1 MKQRVLEVENLRIER
16 EQLILDLPSWQILD
30 GEHWV
35 ILGPNGAGK
44 TSLLSALLGLMDA
57 RGSIR
62 ILGQQREEDDW
73 CALRARVGLVSTSTA
88 PLIDPEFSAL
98 AIVAGGK
105 DGTWIYPK
113 PSGRRKTESLKHLQN
128 LGLSSAAHRPWAV
141 LSQGERTRTLIA
153 RALMANPALL
163 ILDEP
168 CTGLDPVAREHFLH
182 DLGHLGAKVGI
193 PLILCTHHLEEIPPV
208 FTHALILR
216 EGRCLAQGPIPKVFT
231 NKILSDCYKAPI
243 TIRRQNGHWQMK
255 IKTTKPAKQRSQTSL
270 TTPKSLA

>member
-1 MKQRVLEVENLRIER
+1 MKQSILAVENLRIER
-16 EQLILDLPSWQILD
+16 EQLILDLPHWQIAA

-57 RGSIR
+57 QGSIR
-62 ILGQQREEDDW
+62 ILDQQRGEDDW
-73 CALRARVGLVSTSTA
+73 CALRASIGLVSGSTA

-113 PSGRRKTESLKHLQN
+113 PSGGRKTEALKHLQN
-128 LGLSSAAHRPWAV
+128 LGLSATAHRPWAV

-153 RALMANPALL
+153 RALMAKPALL

-182 DLGHLGAKVGI
+182 DLGRLGAKSGI
-193 PLILCTHHLEEIPPV
+193 PLILCTHHLGEIPPV

-216 EGRCLAQGPIPKVFT
+216 AGHCLAQGPIPKVFT
-231 NKILSDCYKAPI
+231 NKILSACYKAPV
-243 TIRRQNGHWQMK
+243 TIRIEKHRWHMK
-255 IKTTKPAKQRSQTSL
+255 VTISRNVRDRVP
-270 TTPKSLA
+270 